1 MNNRDIANAF
11 KLTASLMELHGENAF
26 RIRSYR
32 NAYNTL
38 RKYEQPLVD
47 MEQSNIAAIAG
58 IGKSSAEKI
67 KQLSDTGRMDR
78 LELYRE
84 KTPKGIQDLLS
95 IRGLGPAKVRT
106 IWRELGIESPGELLY
121 ACNENRLIEA
131 SGFGLKTQSDVKQ
144 KIEYFLESQ
153 GKWLYARI
161 EPVILELINKLE
173 SLEPKFKVEAVGE
186 FARRCPVINDI
197 VLIGQGIT
205 QEDVARQKD
214 VVIENSGT
222 ELKCIYK
229 ETAPFILHCCQEA
242 EYASRRFELTGSA
255 EFTEAIDVVS
265 NAASDEEIFEA
276 AGLPYII
283 PEMRESPDVFERVAG
298 SETYIKVEDLSGIVH
313 NHSTY
318 SDGLN
323 TLREMSEYVRDSGY
337 AYFGISDHSKTA
349 VYANG
354 LPVDR
359 VMQQWD
365 EIDALNMELAPFRI
379 FKGIESDI
387 LSDGRLDYE
396 DDILSQ
402 FDFVVASVHSGLK
415 MDEKKATSRILK
427 AIENPYT
434 DILGHPTG
442 RLLLS
447 RKGYPLDH
455 MQIIDACA
463 EFGVAIELNANPLRL
478 DMDYE
483 WIPYA
488 MEKGVWISINPDAH
502 SREGIHNV
510 RFGVLAAR
518 KGGLITSQCLNA
530 LSVEKFAQWLSSRRR
545 FD

>member
-1 MNNRDIANAF
+1 
-11 KLTASLMELHGENAF
+11 MELHGENAF

-32 NAYNTL
+32 NAYNAL
-38 RKYEQPLVD
+38 RKFEVPLDEMGESEIV
-47 MEQSNIAAIAG
+47 AIQG

-67 KQLSDTGRMDR
+67 DQLINTGRMDR
-78 LELYRE
+78 LEHYRE
-84 KTPKGIQDLLS
+84 KTPQGIQDLLS
-95 IRGLGPAKVRT
+95 IRGLGPGKVRT
-106 IWRELGIESPGELLY
+106 IWRDLGIESPGELLY

-131 SGFGLKTQSDVKQ
+131 HGFGMKTQSDVKQ
-144 KIEYFLESQ
+144 KIEYFLESR

-161 EPVILELINKLE
+161 EPVVLELITKLE
-173 SLEPKFKVEAVGE
+173 SVDAQIRVEAVGE
-186 FARRCPVINDI
+186 IARRCPVVNEV
-197 VLIGQGIT
+197 VLIGKGISA
-205 QEDVARQKD
+205 EEVARAEG
-214 VVIENSGT
+214 VVVKESGLPGT
-222 ELKCIYK
+222 GTFK
-229 ETAPFILHCCQEA
+229 ESGPLSGIFNASTPFILHCCGDQEY
-242 EYASRRFELTGSA
+242 ETRRFELTCTPDFFNAVGITA
-255 EFTEAIDVVS
+255 
-265 NAASDEEIFEA
+265 NAASDEEIFA
-276 AGLPYII
+276 TAGLPYVI
-283 PEMRESPDVFERVAG
+283 PEMRESADVFERVAG
-298 SETYIKVEDLSGIVH
+298 RDDYIQVEDLKGIVH

-337 AYFGISDHSKTA
+337 GYFGISDHSKTA

-365 EIDALNMELAPFRI
+365 EIDALNLELAPFRI

-396 DDILSQ
+396 DEILSQ

-434 DILGHPTG
+434 DMLGHLTG

-463 EFGVAIELNANPLRL
+463 EYGVAIELNANPLRL

-488 MEKGVWISINPDAH
+488 TEKGVLISINPDAH

-518 KGGLITSQCLNA
+518 KGGLLTSQCLNA
-530 LSVEKFAQWLSSRRR
+530 LPAEKFAQWLSSRRR
-545 FD
+545 